1 MPTTASAATT
11 QKNIAGIH
19 SPLSPAGYN
28 EFVIHGRSCNDVVVP
43 FAEREAPMLRIYAR
57 VSAAVLALIAIA
69 AAVRISRVGLGV
81 SVLYLGSAAV
91 FAYAGFSGR
100 TSTIIR
106 TAVAAM
112 GLFFL
117 VSGLLVA
124 VTMSVLRFPFEGRG
138 WESGLLHAAFGGLTM
153 VCAMLLP
160 CSDESVSR

>member
-1 MPTTASAATT
+1 
-11 QKNIAGIH
+11 
-19 SPLSPAGYN
+19 
-28 EFVIHGRSCNDVVVP
+28 
-43 FAEREAPMLRIYAR
+43 MLRNYAR

-69 AAVRISRVGLGV
+69 AAVRISRLGLGV

-106 TAVAAM
+106 SVVAVM

-117 VSGLLVA
+117 LSGLLVA
-124 VTMSVLRFPFEGRG
+124 VTMSVLRFPYEGRG
-138 WESGLLHAAFGGLTM
+138 WESGLMHAAFGGLTM

-160 CSDESVSR
+160 CRDESASR